1 MTCPPKVKLKT
12 IKKSNFRY
20 VSTQNRTLASL
31 AFLVIRF
38 LCLPARSF
46 FAFWDATQTEIS
58 TTLSKV
64 HIRALQ
70 KGIKRKKESEFCYTS
85 DIDKAFF
92 SSRGSPPRV
101 KEALRSIGC
110 KFLILFMRHILLLLK
125 NLHRMSLFEKSF
137 LAFVVNWNWFSKSAI
152 CEL

>member
-85 DIDKAFF
+85 DIDKKHF
-92 SSRGSPPRV
+92 SLV
-101 KEALRSIGC
+101 VLLEAEALESLGC

-125 NLHRMSLFEKSF
+125 NLHRILLYEKSF
-137 LAFVVNWNWFSKSAI
+137 LAFVVNWNWFSKAAI